1 MSNNPAT
8 LYLLSLSSV
17 ASRRETQTRLNRIAA
32 LDGLDAESYPWHQ
45 IDATKTLTVISQL
58 ESEGL
63 SYSTINLYLST
74 IKGVA
79 KSAWRANLLDGDALA
94 KIKDIPNRKGSR
106 IKAGQAISKTD
117 VEKLIETCEKDKN
130 KAISSR
136 NKLIIMLGFFMGLR
150 RDEIAKLKVSNIDRA
165 IGELSVIGKGN
176 KERIIPIPSLLMPVI
191 EDWLAHRTEALLV
204 LKVKSD
210 YLFGGF
216 TSNGKTEKET
226 PKHMNGLSGV
236 MIWNIIKD
244 VCLRSGIDFNS
255 LPSPHDMRRTA
266 ITNWLD
272 KGEPRVAQALAGHG
286 HIQTT
291 MGYDRSELADKM
303 RKVVE

>member
-1 MSNNPAT
+1 MLNTPAT

-45 IDATKTLTVISQL
+45 LDATKTLTVISQL